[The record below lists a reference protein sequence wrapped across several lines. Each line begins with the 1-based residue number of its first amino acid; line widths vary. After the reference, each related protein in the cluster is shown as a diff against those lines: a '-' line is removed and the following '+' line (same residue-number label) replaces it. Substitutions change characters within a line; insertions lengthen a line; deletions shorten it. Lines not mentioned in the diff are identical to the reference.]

1 MLTLTSRRFACQAV
15 LLSFS
20 VTFKRVTSFAVGKG
34 ATNKVGIPVCCS
46 AAVSLQMSN
55 GISSTDNQEVKKL
68 RVLAL
73 HGSEG
78 NGSEFTQRLQAL
90 QADVLE
96 CQGIHL
102 EITALDAPF
111 SKADGFSWWTM
122 PPGVRSFA
130 AEEYEG
136 FHTSVAKVLDIW
148 QPSASSSPPEKQE
161 SPFDLVVGHSQGAIF
176 LAALL
181 ALDQIPYHPSKG
193 YILNGVAWP
202 NPYRNQLTSLRRN
215 TTGITTAPPRVLFVM
230 GERDRV
236 NPVTSAEQLRDGLYF
251 AGFDVA
257 TVLHPGGHSFPN
269 QRDETMTA
277 ITRWLLHDDLL

>member
-1 MLTLTSRRFACQAV
+1 

-20 VTFKRVTSFAVGKG
+20 VTFKRVTSFAIVNG
-34 ATNKVGIPVCCS
+34 AANNIGIRICSSS
-46 AAVSLQMSN
+46 AAALQMS
-55 GISSTDNQEVKKL
+55 STSNQEVEKL

-78 NGSEFTQRLQAL
+78 NGREFTQRLKAL

-96 CQGIHL
+96 CQGVQL

-111 SKADGFSWWTM
+111 PKANGFSWWTM

-136 FHTSVAKVLDIW
+136 FDTSVAKVLDLW
-148 QPSASSSPPEKQE
+148 QPPASSSPPENQQQP

-181 ALDQIPYHPSKG
+181 ALDQVPYHPSKG

-202 NPYRNQLTSLRRN
+202 NPYSTQLTSLRLN
-215 TTGITTAPPRVLFVM
+215 TTGTATAPPRVLFVM

-236 NPVTSAEQLRDGLYF
+236 NPLTSAEQLRDGLYF

-257 TVLHPGGHSFPN
+257 TLMHPGGHSFPT
-269 QRDETMTA
+269 QRDDTITA
-277 ITRWLLHDDLL
+277 ITRWLLQDGLL

>member
-1 MLTLTSRRFACQAV
+1 MLPLTSRRFACQAF

-34 ATNKVGIPVCCS
+34 AASIVGNTIRSS
-46 AAVSLQMSN
+46 AAVSLQMSKSN
-55 GISSTDNQEVKKL
+55 HEVKKL
-68 RVLAL
+68 GVLAL

-78 NGSEFTQRLQAL
+78 NGREFTQRLQAL
-90 QADVLE
+90 QADALE
-96 CQGIHL
+96 CQGIQL

-111 SKADGFSWWTM
+111 SKANGFSWWTM
-122 PPGVRSFA
+122 PRGVRSFA

-136 FHTSVAKVLDIW
+136 FDTSVAKVFDIW
-148 QPSASSSPPEKQE
+148 QTSASSSPPEKPQH

-181 ALDQIPYHPSKG
+181 AMDQVPYHPAKG

-202 NPYRNQLTSLRRN
+202 NPYSNQLTSLRLN
-215 TTGITTAPPRVLFVM
+215 TKGITTATPRVLFVM
-230 GERDRV
+230 GERDSV
-236 NPVTSAEQLRDGLYF
+236 NPVTSAEQLRDGLYY

-257 TVLHPGGHSFPN
+257 TVMHPGGHSFPN
-269 QRDETMTA
+269 QRDETITA
-277 ITRWLLHDDLL
+277 ITRWLLQDDLL